1 VSTQNKNK
9 LKKIKA
15 VIHYIENNS
24 VCKSQQLLTYFDEP
38 ESMPCGTCNVCRE
51 NKGRSHNNFEKD
63 NVDLILE
70 ALKVKPMTSRE
81 LVSNLSISSNEV
93 IAILRHLLEVEQ
105 IQQSQINEFQIKCP

>member
-1 VSTQNKNK
+1 
-9 LKKIKA
+9 
-15 VIHYIENNS
+15 
-24 VCKSQQLLTYFDEP
+24 
-38 ESMPCGTCNVCRE
+38 VCRE

-105 IQQSQINEFQIKCP
+105 IQQSQINEFQIKCL